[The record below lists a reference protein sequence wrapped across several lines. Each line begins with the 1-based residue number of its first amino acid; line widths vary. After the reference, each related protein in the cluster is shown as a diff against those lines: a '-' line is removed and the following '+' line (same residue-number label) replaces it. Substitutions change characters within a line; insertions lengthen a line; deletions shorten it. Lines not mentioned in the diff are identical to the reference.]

1 MTLREIIELVRNELD
16 DATGKNLWSDEELIE
31 YAVDAENEASIRARL
46 LIDSTT
52 AEVTQIAVTAGN
64 PVLTLD
70 SRVVFIRRAKLALD
84 DYKLGRAQMRDL
96 DNAVVGW
103 ETETGTPELFVTDYE
118 TGKIRLYPKP
128 TVNDTLN
135 LTVIRMPLTDM
146 NAMDDTP
153 EIHSRYH
160 RNLRYWIMHR
170 AYMKQDTETKDAGKA
185 KENYD
190 LFESIFGKRSSAVDE
205 EWIAREQMGDD
216 FNGVY

>member
-1 MTLREIIELVRNELD
+1 MTLRELLALVRNELD
-16 DATGKNLWSDEELIE
+16 DAAGKKLWSDEELIE

-46 LIDSTT
+46 IIDSTT
-52 AEVTQIAVTAGN
+52 AAVTQIAVTAGN

-84 DYKLGRAQMRDL
+84 DMPLGRAQMRDM
-96 DNAVVGW
+96 DRSIVGW
-103 ETETGTPELFVTDYE
+103 ETETGTPELFITDYE
-118 TGKIRLYPKP
+118 TGKIRLYRNPI
-128 TVNDTLN
+128 VNDTLKM
-135 LTVIRMPLTDM
+135 TVIRMPLVDM
-146 NAMDDTP
+146 KAMDDTP
-153 EIHSRYH
+153 EINARYH
-160 RNLRYWIMHR
+160 CNLRYWIMHR
-170 AYMKQDTETKDAGKA
+170 AYMKQDTETKDEKKA